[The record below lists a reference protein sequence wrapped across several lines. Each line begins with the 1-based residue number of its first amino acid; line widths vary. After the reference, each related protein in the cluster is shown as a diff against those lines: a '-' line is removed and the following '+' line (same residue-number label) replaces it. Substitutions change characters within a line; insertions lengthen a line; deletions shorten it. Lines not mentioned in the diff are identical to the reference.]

1 MARVEA
7 VVSAE
12 EIWVMVVAS
21 EVMAEVEMAKAIV
34 GVGVKV
40 GESEATAVVN
50 MVMVGAR
57 LEEG

>member
-1 MARVEA
+1 M
-7 VVSAE
+7 VSAE

-40 GESEATAVVN
+40 GESEATAVVR
-50 MVMVGAR
+50 MAALLVG
-57 LEEG
+57 